1 VHGLGLPIAAPLHD
15 PGIVAVTV
23 LAAAGTCAWALGRAP
38 TRPVWERL
46 PRLVLLL
53 VTVGGVIGV
62 LTDWLVP
69 PLARLSDTAA
79 DAAIVATLRTALLVA
94 GALLLAWA
102 GGARRFVEAAWLVY
116 PLLVVIG
123 VKLLFEDLRAGR
135 PATLFLAFA
144 LYGAALIVGPRL
156 KRGGVTA
163 RPGPKPE
170 A

>member
-1 VHGLGLPIAAPLHD
+1 MRLLSSIQRIMPSASALSV
-15 PGIVAVTV
+15 PGRI
-23 LAAAGTCAWALGRAP
+23 GIQ
-38 TRPVWERL
+38 RPRS
-46 PRLVLLL
+46 
-53 VTVGGVIGV
+53 
-62 LTDWLVP
+62 

-156 KRGGVTA
+156 KRRGE
-163 RPGPKPE
+163 REPG
-170 A
+170 